1 MSIDSYD
8 NLKAAIVDW
17 SHRNN
22 DMTPDRLDQ
31 FIDLAEE
38 AMFSSPLMPLELRQ
52 METRWTATADTS
64 SRFLALPDGFLE
76 MRRLKVNLSGGDCD
90 IQYLTPEQLPI
101 AGTSGIPK
109 FFTVTNQIEFDRT
122 PDSDYTIEMQ
132 YYAKPTAL
140 SDSNTTNVVL
150 TNHPQIYLHGALSNL
165 YQWTMQND
173 LAQYHEHK
181 FQTAI
186 RGANKQYKRGR
197 YGPAPKMRIEGP
209 TP

>member
-1 MSIDSYD
+1 MAIDSYD

-17 SHRNN
+17 SHRN

-38 AMFSSPLMPLELRQ
+38 GMFSSPLMPLELRQ
-52 METRWTATADTS
+52 METKSELTASTS
-64 SRFLALPDGFLE
+64 SRLLALPSDYLE

-109 FFTVTNQIEFDRT
+109 FFTVTDQIEFDRT
-122 PDSDYTIEMQ
+122 PDSAYTIEIQ

-140 SDSNTTNVVL
+140 SDANTTNVIL
-150 TNHPQIYLHGALSNL
+150 TNHPKIYLHGALSNL

-173 LAQYHEHK
+173 LAEYHENK
-181 FQTAI
+181 FQAAM